1 MDHLVT
7 RPDLDNERLGYYSYS
22 LGAFFGPIPM
32 AVEAVR
38 DRFVWLGKCS
48 DLFDDRLGDL
58 VIR

>member
-1 MDHLVT
+1 MT